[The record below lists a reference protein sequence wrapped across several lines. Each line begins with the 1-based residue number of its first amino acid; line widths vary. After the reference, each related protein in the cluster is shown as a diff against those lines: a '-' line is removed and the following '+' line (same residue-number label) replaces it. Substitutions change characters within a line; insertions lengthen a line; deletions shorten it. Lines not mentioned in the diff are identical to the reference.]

1 MRAML
6 AEGSR
11 IAGFKRWLALTIAV
25 LLPGIGAYAG
35 LGCDRVKVSAST
47 RSSRYVSLSPA
58 ITATLVAIG
67 AGHQLVGVSDY
78 CHFAVN
84 VGDIPRVGG
93 ATTPRFE
100 AIVGLSP
107 SVLFVEAFNA
117 TIVSQLAP
125 AVRIEALPW
134 LTLDEVIASTRKM
147 GSLSGHSQSADELA
161 SAYETTLKPRVN
173 PNSPRVLLVMAHVPG
188 AFKEVVFIRKNSIH
202 GRVLEAAGARN
213 GVDEEVTFAPRL
225 SLEQVIVR
233 DPDGIVILQSAP
245 QADRG
250 LLEDWR
256 SLSVLH
262 AVKTNQITII
272 AASDVAIPGPSL
284 LALLKRLASVV
295 GPWKKAA

>member
-6 AEGSR
+6 PEGSR
-11 IAGFKRWLALTIAV
+11 NAGFTRWLALSIAV
-25 LLPGIGAYAG
+25 LLPAIGAYAG
-35 LGCDRVKVSAST
+35 LGCDRVKASAST
-47 RSSRYVSLSPA
+47 SSSRYVSLSPA

-245 QADRG
+245 EADRG

-256 SLSVLH
+256 SLSVLR

-272 AASDVAIPGPSL
+272 AANDVAIPGPSL
-284 LALLKRLASVV
+284 LELLKRLASIV